1 MLRKTRKNKV
11 LNVLLL
17 ISTMMFIIGASATE
31 PNIVSVSVM
40 MLGLL
45 YIFLFEK
52 ANNDDK

>member
-1 MLRKTRKNKV
+1 MLGKAKKNKV
-11 LNVLLL
+11 LNGLLL

-52 ANNDDK
+52 ANNNDK

>member
-1 MLRKTRKNKV
+1 MLGKTRKNKV
-11 LNVLLL
+11 LNGLLL
-17 ISTMMFIIGASATE
+17 ISTMMFIVGASATE

-52 ANNDDK
+52 ANNNDK

>member
-1 MLRKTRKNKV
+1 MLGKAKKNKV
-11 LNVLLL
+11 LNGLLL

>member
-1 MLRKTRKNKV
+1 MLGKARKNKV
-11 LNVLLL
+11 LNGLLL

>member
-1 MLRKTRKNKV
+1 MLGKTRKNKV